1 MGNPVKGAVAIA
13 AVFCAALS
21 GCTSQDQ
28 PAEQAGRAER
38 VAGQPNFNGV
48 WRALNSANWNLEGHS
63 ASALTEFWQLGALG
77 AIPAGQSVVQG
88 SGKIPY
94 LPEAI
99 AQRDANRAGWPKA
112 DPETLCYLP
121 GIPRAN
127 YMPYAFQIVQGG
139 GDILFVYEYS
149 SANRLVAMNEHK
161 EPPVDTWM
169 GQSNGHWEGDTLVIE
184 SFGFNG
190 RAWLDRSGN
199 YLTPAAVV
207 TERFALVSPDHIDY
221 QATINDPQTFSEPWT
236 IRMPLYRMIEDNAQ
250 ILEFKCVPFAE
261 ELLYKDL
268 ELPEGSAQ

>member
-1 MGNPVKGAVAIA
+1 MGNPLKGAIAVA
-13 AVFCAALS
+13 AVVCAVSS
-21 GCTSQDQ
+21 GCTSQEQ

-63 ASALTEFWQLGALG
+63 ASALTEFWQLGALA
-77 AIPAGQSVVQG
+77 AIPAGQSVVQD

-94 LPEAI
+94 LPEAL
-99 AQRDANRAGWPKA
+99 AQRETNRAGWPKA

-139 GDILFVYEYS
+139 GDILFVYEYA
-149 SANRLVAMNEHK
+149 SANRLVAMTEHK

-169 GQSNGHWEGDTLVIE
+169 GQSNGSWEGDTLVIE
-184 SFGFNG
+184 SYGFNG
-190 RAWLDRSGN
+190 RAWLDRAGN

-207 TERFALVSPDHIDY
+207 TERFTLVSPDHIDY

-250 ILEFKCVPFAE
+250 LLEFKCVPFAE

-268 ELPEGSAQ
+268 ELPEASAQ

>member
-1 MGNPVKGAVAIA
+1 MGDRLMGVAA
-13 AVFCAALS
+13 AAAISAFLA
-21 GCTSQDQ
+21 GCQPQEQ
-28 PAEQAGRAER
+28 PAEPAGRAER

-63 ASALTEFWQLGALG
+63 ASALTEFWQLGALA

-94 LPEAI
+94 LPEAL

-139 GDILFVYEYS
+139 GDILFVYEYA
-149 SANRLVAMNEHK
+149 SANRLVAMTEHK

-169 GQSNGHWEGDTLVIE
+169 GQSNGSWEGDTLVIE
-184 SFGFNG
+184 TYGFNG

-207 TERFALVSPDHIDY
+207 TERFTLMSPDHIDY

-236 IRMPLYRMIEDNAQ
+236 IRMPLYRMIEENAQ

-268 ELPEGSAQ
+268 EQPEASAQ